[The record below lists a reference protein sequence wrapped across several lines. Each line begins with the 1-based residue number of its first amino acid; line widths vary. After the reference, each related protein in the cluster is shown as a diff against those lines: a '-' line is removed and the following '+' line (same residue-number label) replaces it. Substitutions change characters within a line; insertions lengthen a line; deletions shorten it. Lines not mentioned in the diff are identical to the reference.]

1 VKILDHLSALFGAAR
16 ALRLTGIPA
25 SVENLGFGQ

>member
-1 VKILDHLSALFGAAR
+1 LFGAAR